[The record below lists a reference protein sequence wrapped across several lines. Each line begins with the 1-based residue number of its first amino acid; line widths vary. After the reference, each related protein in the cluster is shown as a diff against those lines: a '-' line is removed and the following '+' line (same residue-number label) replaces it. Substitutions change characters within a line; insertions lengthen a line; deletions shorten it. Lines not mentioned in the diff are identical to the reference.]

1 MARHLK
7 RGAANAGY
15 GGATST
21 SAAVQHYSTAAA
33 PCVSYNWKRIKGFLF
48 DIDGTLCDT
57 DPLHLVAFRDCLKKA
72 GIKQEVDETFFK
84 ANISGRSNPDI
95 ARYVPS
101 HLNER
106 PFSFEAFRKRK
117 YSDRRIIIIIIFS
130 GFQRDLLPHLSEEE
144 KEQWIVDKEEYF
156 CNLARKEIRP
166 VEGLVELVSWIKQND
181 IRLAAVTNAPRA
193 NAEMILEG
201 LGMTS
206 KVDVLVI
213 ANETPANKPS
223 PIPYITAMQK
233 LDLEPADCCVVEDSI
248 PGATAGV
255 AAKVHTIG
263 ILTSQTEEAMK
274 AVGVKQTIRNYNE
287 LLDEIVKATTT
298 TTTTK

>member
-1 MARHLK
+1 MSL
-7 RGAANAGY
+7 
-15 GGATST
+15 
-21 SAAVQHYSTAAA
+21 YSSSSSFGFFFFSIPPTTDTYELA
-33 PCVSYNWKRIKGFLF
+33 PSFSLSLSSFSYNWKRIKGFLF

-166 VEGLVELVSWIKQND
+166 VEGLVELVSW
-181 IRLAAVTNAPRA
+181 
-193 NAEMILEG
+193 
-201 LGMTS
+201 
-206 KVDVLVI
+206 
-213 ANETPANKPS
+213 
-223 PIPYITAMQK
+223 
-233 LDLEPADCCVVEDSI
+233 
-248 PGATAGV
+248 
-255 AAKVHTIG
+255 
-263 ILTSQTEEAMK
+263 
-274 AVGVKQTIRNYNE
+274 
-287 LLDEIVKATTT
+287 
-298 TTTTK
+298 